1 MSGKNQRRILSEFG
15 LSDHESRIYEA
26 LVRYGPSTMSE
37 LAQKAS
43 VPRTKVYINVKKL
56 EKRGFVEF
64 LPDKPSRCRAISPEV
79 ILEPILQEKQTEVA
93 SMKEQLNTLVEL
105 FKQIQDVDGVERK
118 EFWTIRQR
126 QKALKALKDE
136 IRQAKQ
142 EVIMVLNRGGFR
154 LLLEAYDELRKARE
168 NGTKNRVIASYVFSK
183 DLSVV
188 FKGGKGGGAKDRAK
202 SGTEDS
208 TVLEELS
215 KIEGLSGFADIR
227 LMPYELSDSIVLVD
241 SSACLIMSS
250 SRVTEGVS
258 NFSSVYVREPR
269 MTENIRS
276 IINSVL
282 WDNLPKIENVMT
294 LIRSSDDPV
303 RAIKAAS
310 SSIYSNAVIYSFG
323 KWIIENYG
331 EKKGDEILRKI
342 AANAIKILEKEEGVR
357 LVKNSVE
364 ESLKL
369 ITDLASISEQIEVD
383 FSSEDP
389 LKSLLY
395 AVTGASSVSYKG
407 SQDIKSSLLMTAWGL
422 LSEAIFDKFGY
433 ETTTVQTVYDQSKD
447 LWIVRKKVFKKGTN
461 PIKSLDQILDELQAS
476 TKKFSEK
483 TEEKIEDQKSED
495 GQKQEK

>member
-1 MSGKNQRRILSEFG
+1 MSKNQKRVLSEFG

-26 LVRYGPSTMSE
+26 LVRYGPSTMAE

-43 VPRTKVYINVKKL
+43 VPRTKVYTNVKKL
-56 EKRGFVEF
+56 QKKGFVEF
-64 LPDKPSRCRAISPEV
+64 LPDKQFRCRAIAPEV
-79 ILEPILQEKQTEVA
+79 ILQPILQEKQTEVA
-93 SMKEQLNTLVEL
+93 SMKEQLDTLSEL

-136 IRQAKQ
+136 IRQARQ
-142 EVIMVLNRGGFR
+142 EVIMVLNRGGFK
-154 LLLEAYDELRKARE
+154 LLLDSYDELRKARE
-168 NGTKNRVIASYVFSK
+168 NGTKNRVIASYVFTK
-183 DLSVV
+183 DLNLVLKESS
-188 FKGGKGGGAKDRAK
+188 AKEKAK
-202 SGTEDS
+202 NKVENSS
-208 TVLEELS
+208 ALEELS

-227 LMPYELSDSIVLVD
+227 LMPYELSDSIILVD

-250 SRVTEGVS
+250 SRVTEGIS

-269 MTENIRS
+269 MTENLRS

-303 RAIKAAS
+303 RAMKAAS

-331 EKKGDEILRKI
+331 EKKGDEIMREI
-342 AANAIKILEKEEGVR
+342 AANAIKILEKEEGVK
-357 LVKNSVE
+357 LVKNNVE

-369 ITDLASISEQIEVD
+369 ITDLASISEQIEVE
-383 FSSEDP
+383 FSSDDP

-395 AVTGASSVSYKG
+395 VVGGASSVSYKR
-407 SQDIKSSLLMTAWGL
+407 SQEVKSSLLMTAWGL
-422 LSEAIFDKFGY
+422 LSEAIFEKFGY
-433 ETTTVQTVYDQSKD
+433 ETTTVQTLYDPPKD
-447 LWIVRKKVFKKGTN
+447 LWITRKRVFKKGTN
-461 PIKSLDQILDELQAS
+461 PVKSLDEILDELQAS

-483 TEEKIEDQKSED
+483 TEEKTET
-495 GQKQEK
+495 QKQEENQKEEK